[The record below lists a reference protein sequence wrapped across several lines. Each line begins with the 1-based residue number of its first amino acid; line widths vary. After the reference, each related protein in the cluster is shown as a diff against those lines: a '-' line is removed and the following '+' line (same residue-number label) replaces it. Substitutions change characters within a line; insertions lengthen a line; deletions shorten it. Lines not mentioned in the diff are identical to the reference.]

1 MRYFYYYL
9 AVGIVVMLVV
19 FISHRLTRN
28 PEYDLKD
35 DLMNALYPER
45 KRFWYQL
52 LVNRLVPLMAGMLMV
67 VVWPVAI
74 YIKAKD
80 IFSNK
85 TVKMPKIDEEDK
97 EFAVNRA
104 DLLQQMSI
112 NEINLLEKVYDPIGA
127 TPNVAF
133 GHLNP
138 SWVKFT
144 SCLQSQDEI
153 WTFSA
158 NWTSFWGGKDVRTGY
173 AILRDGKVSDYFI
186 SNVRAVESD

>member
-19 FISHRLTRN
+19 FISHQLTRN
-28 PEYDLKD
+28 PESDLKD
-35 DLMNALYPER
+35 DLMNSLYPER

-85 TVKMPKIDEEDK
+85 TVKLPKLDEADK
-97 EFAVNRA
+97 KFAVNRK

-112 NEINLLEKVYDPIGA
+112 NEINLLEKVYDPMGA
-127 TPNVAF
+127 APNVAF

-138 SWVKFT
+138 AWVRFI
-144 SCLQSQDEI
+144 SGLQPQDEI

-158 NWTSFWGGKDVRTGY
+158 NWTSFWGSKDVRTGY
-173 AILRDGKVSDYFI
+173 AVLRGGEVGDYFM

>member
-28 PEYDLKD
+28 PESDLKD
-35 DLMNALYPER
+35 DLMNSLYPER
-45 KRFWYQL
+45 KRFWYQF

-85 TVKMPKIDEEDK
+85 TVKIPKIDETDK
-97 EFAVNRA
+97 EFAVNRK
-104 DLLQQMSI
+104 DLLQKMSI
-112 NEINLLEKVYDPIGA
+112 NEINLLEKVYDPMGA
-127 TPNVAF
+127 APNVAF

-138 SWVKFT
+138 AWGKFI
-144 SCLQSQDEI
+144 SGLQPQDEI

-158 NWTSFWGGKDVRTGY
+158 NWTSFWGSKDVRTGY
-173 AILRDGKVSDYFI
+173 AVLRGGEVGDYFM

>member
-1 MRYFYYYL
+1 MRYFSYYL

-19 FISHRLTRN
+19 FISHRLTHN
-28 PEYDLKD
+28 PESDLKD
-35 DLMNALYPER
+35 NLMNALYPER

-85 TVKMPKIDEEDK
+85 TVKIPKKDETDK
-97 EFAVNRA
+97 KFAVNRA

-112 NEINLLEKVYDPIGA
+112 NEINLFEKVYDPMGA
-127 TPNVAF
+127 SPNIVF

-138 SWVKFT
+138 AWVRFT
-144 SCLQSQDEI
+144 NSLQSQDEI

-158 NWTSFWGGKDVRTGY
+158 NWTSFWGSKDVRTGY
-173 AILRDGKVSDYFI
+173 AILRDGKVGDYFM
-186 SNVRAVESD
+186 SNVRAVGID

>member
-28 PEYDLKD
+28 PESDLKD
-35 DLMNALYPER
+35 DLMNSLYPER
-45 KRFWYQL
+45 KRFWYQF

-85 TVKMPKIDEEDK
+85 TVKIPKIDETHKD
-97 EFAVNRA
+97 FAVNRK
-104 DLLQQMSI
+104 DLLQKMSI
-112 NEINLLEKVYDPIGA
+112 NEINLLEKVYDPMGA
-127 TPNVAF
+127 APNVAF

-138 SWVKFT
+138 AWGKFI
-144 SCLQSQDEI
+144 SGLQPQDEI

-158 NWTSFWGGKDVRTGY
+158 NWTSFWGSKDVRTGY
-173 AILRDGKVSDYFI
+173 AVLRGGEVGDYFM